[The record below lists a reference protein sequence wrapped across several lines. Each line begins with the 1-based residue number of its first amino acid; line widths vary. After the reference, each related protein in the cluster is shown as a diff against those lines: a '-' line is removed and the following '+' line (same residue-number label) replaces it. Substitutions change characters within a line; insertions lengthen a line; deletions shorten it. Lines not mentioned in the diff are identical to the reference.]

1 MENGAAV
8 EIVATGREGMAGVQ
22 AILTADA
29 FSDRMIA
36 QIPGHAYCMSM
47 AAFQGHL
54 TRLPQFRKILFEYG
68 LRILDAL
75 SQSIA
80 CNRLHHVNE
89 RCAKW
94 LLLTHDRVASDQFPM
109 THEFL
114 SMMLGVNR
122 PTVTIAASTLQ
133 QAGLITYSRGTVTI
147 QNRKGLEKATCECY
161 SATDNGLGPTGG
173 A

>member
-8 EIVATGREGMAGVQ
+8 ETVATGREGMAGVQ

-29 FSDRMIA
+29 FSDKMIA
-36 QIPGHAYCMSM
+36 QIPGQAYCLLIAS
-47 AAFQGHL
+47 FQGHL
-54 TRLPQFRKILFEYG
+54 ARLPQFRKILHEYG
-68 LRILDAL
+68 LRIFDAL
-75 SQSIA
+75 SQSI
-80 CNRLHHVNE
+80 CNRLHHVNQ

-94 LLLTHDRVASDQFPM
+94 LLRTHDRVASDQFPM

-133 QAGLITYSRGTVTI
+133 QAGLITYSRGMVTI
-147 QNRKGLEKATCECY
+147 QNRKGLEEATCECY
-161 SATDNGLGPTGG
+161 SATGDGLGPTSGT
-173 A
+173 